1 MSYSNGAEHLLSS
14 NNNRKQPIPSPYR
27 KERSSFDSDDS
38 DENRHGDRRSV
49 QIIGYLPDL
58 KPFIQPTEEERLLSE
73 NARRVH
79 FNDDIMDNTNT
90 GNDDSLLF
98 SPPQTPFLRMFDSKE
113 AFSSWFREGSVRG
126 SVFNLCSATLGAGA
140 LALPYAF
147 SRAGWLLGFFML
159 IVGAIGTI
167 FSIRMLVVA
176 RDLTGYTSYEDL
188 TVKLFGRK
196 MGLLVEVNIIV
207 FCFGTGVA
215 YLIAVGDILEP
226 VFENTGL
233 GPWIAGIKPG
243 TPWDEESR
251 RHVRVLAMSIF
262 FAVLMFPLSLLERIN
277 SLRFTSFF
285 GVFSICYLVFATVYH
300 STNTMIQE
308 GFDVTWGEA
317 KLINFNILDF
327 AQAMPIIMF
336 AFTCQVNVFSIYDE
350 LERPSPRRM
359 GKVTNWAI
367 FVCIAV
373 YALTGMFG
381 SLLYHK
387 DTNPNILN
395 NFLADQAK
403 HRADNNSD
411 EEGGGQNLIL
421 LLSFV
426 AMALTIVMAFPLV
439 VFPCRYTLDVMLYH
453 DAEPSWCRHF
463 VLTAVICGCTL
474 LVSLFVPNISIVFQ
488 LMGGT
493 TSAFVCFV
501 LPAAFAIHLE
511 GQQRLQDER
520 GLNTKQTPLYGSMAG
535 NDNNVDIGNN
545 SNNNNN
551 GNDTNN
557 NNNGY
562 KPILTNNNKINV
574 RRISRCEVYGSW
586 MLATMGVLVGLVST
600 TVTIYNLVTN
610 KN

>member
-1 MSYSNGAEHLLSS
+1 M
-14 NNNRKQPIPSPYR
+14 
-27 KERSSFDSDDS
+27 
-38 DENRHGDRRSV
+38 

-73 NARRVH
+73 MHAGSILMMILWTILILMMMIVYYFPLHKLH
-79 FNDDIMDNTNT
+79 FYVCLIQKKR
-90 GNDDSLLF
+90 F
-98 SPPQTPFLRMFDSKE
+98 HH
-113 AFSSWFREGSVRG
+113 GSVVVLRG

-176 RDLTGYTSYEDL
+176 RDLTGYNSYEDL
-188 TVKLFGRK
+188 TVKLFCRK
-196 MGLLVEVNIIV
+196 MGLFVEVNIIV

-421 LLSFV
+421 LLSLV

-439 VFPCRYTLDVMLYH
+439 VFPCRYTLDVVLYH

-557 NNNGY
+557 NNGY
-562 KPILTNNNKINV
+562 KPILTNNNKSNV